1 MTELKGLTIFPGL
14 VRGKVKIIREDKD
27 ISKMECGDI
36 LVSPETRPDYVV
48 AMSKAAAIVTDTGG
62 MLCHAAIIAREFRT
76 PCIVRTKDATKVLKD
91 GDLVEV
97 DATKGT
103 VKKL

>member
-1 MTELKGLTIFPGL
+1 MIELRGLVAFPGL
-14 VRGKVKIIREDKD
+14 VRGKVKIIKEDKD
-27 ISKMECGDI
+27 ISKMDCGDI
-36 LVSPETRPDYVV
+36 LVSPQTRPDFVV

-97 DATKGT
+97 DATNGI
-103 VKKL
+103 VRKL